1 MIHIL
6 VIAGSD
12 SCGGAGIQAD
22 VKTSA
27 RLGAH
32 ATTAVTAVTAQNSLG
47 ITGVHKVPVSFLSKQ
62 VETILDDLM
71 PYAVKIG
78 MLYTAA
84 AVREVARLIK
94 KHNLKLVVV
103 DPVFRASTGRELL
116 ERNAIS
122 VMKEV
127 LFPLAD
133 VVTPNLDEAGI
144 LADKK
149 VEGTEGMVKAAKI
162 IKKLGPDVVITGGH
176 FEDRCVD
183 LVFDGKDIHQFWG
196 SKIHTQH
203 THGSGCVFST
213 ALAVFL
219 AEGKSLAKATEMAHD
234 FVRNAIIDGYEC
246 GKGAGPVKAG

>member
-1 MIHIL
+1 MINIL

-12 SCGGAGIQAD
+12 SFGGAGIQAD

-47 ITGVHKVPVSFLSKQ
+47 ITAVHEVPVSFITKQ
-62 VETILDDLM
+62 VETIIDDLM
-71 PYAVKIG
+71 PNAVKIG

-84 AVREVARLIK
+84 AVREVARLLK
-94 KHNLKLVVV
+94 RHYVKHVVV
-103 DPVFRASTGRELL
+103 DPVFRASTGMELL
-116 ERNAIS
+116 DPGAIS
-122 VMKEV
+122 VMKDV
-127 LFPLAD
+127 LFPLTG

-144 LADKK
+144 LAGKR
-149 VEGTEGMVKAAKI
+149 VEGIEEMVKAAKI
-162 IKKLGPDVVITGGH
+162 IKELGPDVVITGGH

-196 SKIHTQH
+196 SKIYTEH

-213 ALAVFL
+213 ALAVSL
-219 AEGKSLAKATEMAHD
+219 AEGKSLVKATEMAHD
-234 FVRNAIIDGYEC
+234 FVRNAIINSYEC